1 MNNDNDKIIEIFSGN
16 EWECEMVKTL
26 LIDEGITCFLR
37 NDLSNI
43 YALTAP
49 ESVRIMISESDY
61 DRAKVIVDRYLLS
74 KQHQ

>member
-1 MNNDNDKIIEIFSGN
+1 MNNDNDKIIEVFSGN